1 MLSEQG
7 LRLDAAVGAQDFDVS
22 VAVQNGQRQAQSDS
36 RDETVAEAPN
46 GLPRTTA
53 SALKRR
59 RTHRVR
65 ERFRGHDLE

>member
-46 GLPRTTA
+46 GLPA
-53 SALKRR
+53 RR
-59 RTHRVR
+59 HPR
-65 ERFRGHDLE
+65 